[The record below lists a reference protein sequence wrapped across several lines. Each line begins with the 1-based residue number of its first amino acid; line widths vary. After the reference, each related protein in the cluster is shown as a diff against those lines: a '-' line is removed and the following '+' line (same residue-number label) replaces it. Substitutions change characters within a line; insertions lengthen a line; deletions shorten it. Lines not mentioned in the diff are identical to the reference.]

1 MRFLFSTVR
10 RIEFGEGAAR
20 LAAPELRKLGG
31 SRALVVTG
39 ASLERATWLLDDLRH
54 ENIAVEVF
62 SVADEPTVETVRA
75 GLAVARRSRAEA
87 VIALG
92 GGSAIDAGK
101 AIGALAREDGDTLD
115 YLEVVGAERALSAA
129 PLPIIAIPTTAG
141 TGAEVTRNAVLGAP
155 EHGVKVSLR
164 DDRLLPALALV
175 DPTLTL
181 SLSPRLTAETGLDA
195 ITQLIEPYL
204 SPFSTP
210 ITDAFCREGIPKALH
225 ALPRA
230 IARPSDL
237 AARSDM
243 ALASLLGG
251 LALANAKLGAVHGLA
266 GVIGGRT
273 GGAHGAIC
281 GRLLPH
287 VLMLNVRA
295 LRDRDPAN
303 PARRRLDEVAGWIAD
318 AHDSTLDEAF
328 EFLESRAD
336 MLGVARLG
344 AIGLKWGAFRDVA
357 GKSTRASS
365 MRGNPI
371 ELTEDELVQV
381 LAYAH

>member
-1 MRFLFSTVR
+1 M
-10 RIEFGEGAAR
+10 
-20 LAAPELRKLGG
+20 
-31 SRALVVTG
+31 
-39 ASLERATWLLDDLRH
+39 
-54 ENIAVEVF
+54 
-62 SVADEPTVETVRA
+62 
-75 GLAVARRSRAEA
+75 
-87 VIALG
+87 
-92 GGSAIDAGK
+92 
-101 AIGALAREDGDTLD
+101 
-115 YLEVVGAERALSAA
+115 
-129 PLPIIAIPTTAG
+129 
-141 TGAEVTRNAVLGAP
+141 TRNAVLGAP

-328 EFLESRAD
+328 EFLESRVD
-336 MLGVARLG
+336 LLGVARLG

>member
-1 MRFLFSTVR
+1 M
-10 RIEFGEGAAR
+10 
-20 LAAPELRKLGG
+20 
-31 SRALVVTG
+31 
-39 ASLERATWLLDDLRH
+39 
-54 ENIAVEVF
+54 
-62 SVADEPTVETVRA
+62 
-75 GLAVARRSRAEA
+75 
-87 VIALG
+87 
-92 GGSAIDAGK
+92 
-101 AIGALAREDGDTLD
+101 
-115 YLEVVGAERALSAA
+115 
-129 PLPIIAIPTTAG
+129 
-141 TGAEVTRNAVLGAP
+141 TRNAVLGAP

-210 ITDAFCREGIPKALH
+210 ITDAFCREGIPKALQ
-225 ALPRA
+225 ALPRP

-371 ELTEDELVQV
+371 ELTEVELVQV
-381 LAYAH
+381 LTYAH